1 MKNSWSL
8 YCECDLCSNALW
20 GKRRGNMGLVA
31 GAILTAILT
40 VAAMALAAIPV
51 NTDTNDEV
59 ATVTEEA
66 PPSLVVKDTCLE

>member
-1 MKNSWSL
+1 
-8 YCECDLCSNALW
+8 
-20 GKRRGNMGLVA
+20 MGLVA